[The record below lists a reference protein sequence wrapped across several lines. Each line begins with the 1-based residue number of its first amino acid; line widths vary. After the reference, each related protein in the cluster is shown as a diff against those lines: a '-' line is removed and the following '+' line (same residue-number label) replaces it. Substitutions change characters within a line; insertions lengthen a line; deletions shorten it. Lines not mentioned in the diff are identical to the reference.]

1 MSVNGHNPRTRLPA
15 PAGFTLIELL
25 VVIAI
30 VATLIGILLPAVGK
44 ARESARAVKEIA
56 GAKQLMLAYQMYADD
71 NQDRLLVGYIQNETY
86 SKMQQRDELPR
97 DAGGQQ
103 IGGLPARRYPWRI
116 APYLDYNLD
125 SIYLD
130 KRVIEALADFEGSD
144 LVSTASHEL
153 QYLVS
158 LFPSF
163 GVNAYFVGGG
173 GYEGD
178 TLPMSATGRRF
189 FGDFHVSK
197 MTQPRSPAT
206 LMSFASARSTPG
218 IFLTGY
224 GVVEGGHV
232 VLPPYTYETAGRK
245 WAPSYD
251 EYAENPLNNSGNVA
265 LRFGGKG
272 AAVMLDGHAE
282 LMGWEQFE
290 DMRLWADQAD
300 APDWTIERIGP

>member
-1 MSVNGHNPRTRLPA
+1 MSANRPHTQATR

-30 VATLIGILLPAVGK
+30 IATLIGILLPAVGK
-44 ARESARAVKEIA
+44 ARDSAKATKEIA
-56 GAKQLMLAYQMYADD
+56 GARQLMLAYQLYAND
-71 NQDRLLVGYIQNETY
+71 NQDRLLVGYVQNEVY
-86 SKMQQRDELPR
+86 AKMQQRNELPR
-97 DAGGQQ
+97 NPGGET
-103 IGGLPARRYPWRI
+103 ISGLPARRYPWRI
-116 APYLDYNLD
+116 ASYLDGNLD

-130 KRVIEALADFEGSD
+130 KRVVEALADYEGTD

-163 GVNAYFVGGG
+163 GVNSYFVGGG

-178 TLPMSATGRRF
+178 NLPMSATGRRF
-189 FGDFHVSK
+189 FGDFHVAK

-206 LMSFASARSTPG
+206 LMAFASSRSTPG
-218 IFLTGY
+218 AFLSGY
-224 GVVEGGHV
+224 GVVNGGHV
-232 VLPPYTYETAGRK
+232 VLPPYVYETAGRK
-245 WAPSYD
+245 WEEFYD
-251 EYAENPLNNSGNVA
+251 EYAENPLNNSGNVS
-265 LRFGGKG
+265 LRFSGKG

-282 LMGWEQFE
+282 LMGWEQFS

-300 APDWTIERIGP
+300 APDWTIRRIGP